1 MVRAERQDDGRHVL
15 SRTRHQHDVQQHQK
29 MTDQNHPDPDSQD
42 RSHQNTLYPED
53 QKKVDEFLKR
63 GVNSVERKPF
73 RPGLMIIMLIVVVT
87 GLSLLS
93 QLIARWAG
101 IY

>member
-1 MVRAERQDDGRHVL
+1 MSEQSNENPDH
-15 SRTRHQHDVQQHQK
+15 SY
-29 MTDQNHPDPDSQD
+29 QN
-42 RSHQNTLYPED
+42 RLYPED

-73 RPGLMIIMLIVVVT
+73 RPFLLLVLLIALVT
-87 GLSLLS
+87 CFSIFS
-93 QLIARWAG
+93 QLLARWFG

>member
-1 MVRAERQDDGRHVL
+1 MSQETTEEQD
-15 SRTRHQHDVQQHQK
+15 SSY
-29 MTDQNHPDPDSQD
+29 QNS
-42 RSHQNTLYPED
+42 LYPED
-53 QKKVDEFLKR
+53 QKKVDEFVSR

-73 RPGLMIIMLIVVVT
+73 RPGRLLVLLVVVVM

-93 QLIARWAG
+93 QFLARWAG